1 MSLAGRQSL
10 ALAVAIAGGVL
21 GFLASLGF
29 FFVPLLPPW
38 ALWLAHPLVVV
49 AGLVAGR
56 SAVERGRE
64 ADRARWEVADE
75 PLATAAE
82 REHAHKEAERER
94 RIAGTVFLAAPV
106 FLGYWGLYQFGAGG
120 PGSWALP
127 VSGLLGFLA
136 GYGIE
141 SRRGGPE
148 RRH

>member
-1 MSLAGRQSL
+1 MSLAARQSL
-10 ALAVAIAGGVL
+10 ALGVAIAAAVL

-29 FFVPLLPPW
+29 LVVPPLPAW
-38 ALWLAHPLVVV
+38 ALWLAHPLLAV
-49 AGLVAGR
+49 AGFSAGR

-82 REHAHKEAERER
+82 RDHAHKEAERER

-106 FLGYWGLYQFGAGG
+106 FLGYWGLYQFGADG

-127 VSGLLGFLA
+127 VSGLVGFVA
-136 GYGIE
+136 GYAVE
-141 SRRGGPE
+141 NRRGGPE
-148 RRH
+148 RRY